1 MSTHREPK
9 DDAML
14 QHKALCIYESVASL
28 LAHKVEFPPP
38 AKDIAVLDTWVEE
51 VYSQWAL
58 CNQFWQRAGI
68 RKKLWHDLEFQ
79 VIQVVDKIDQDDV
92 GDSQAEFNALADRAH
107 DYGVNICPIP
117 LPHQTS
123 PSRRLVL
130 ASPTP
135 QSGPSS
141 NKSPGNTSMV
151 RTPIQPPAH
160 PPAQSARTAVS
171 TSGSPLTIRVPA
183 SSTGV
188 ATKPAAP
195 AATSLKSPQ
204 LGPSSSSQPRV
215 LPCPILKDSTQTGVA
230 SLTTLASNKISAAF
244 KANESSFGAPVLL
257 QSPIRPPTAGPPAAS
272 VALSALL
279 TVNAASRPRVFPG
292 PDPTRV
298 DEDNEYDSDNNAE
311 LLEESQAAIPPST
324 LRAPDSKYV
333 TADTVPLSNDV
344 EDFKEVDVAEV
355 DMVKNP
361 PPVDSIHRHH
371 DYPVKPVVPLSQG
384 QDTCHS
390 IRHISSSNPD
400 ATYLKLVEG
409 SKLDSRKK
417 DKKDSKGKGK
427 VKAETTASRKRSW
440 DDEDGGPI
448 LEKPVTKKQ
457 KSQGAKVVDEK
468 VIHAMPVIQK
478 CGPGLSKLPPVSLGV
493 SGGGFGELVLKEF
506 HPVNH
511 GVESIVV
518 LVVEE
523 DLGDFV
529 KVNGQLWNKQVAP
542 FVGERYLKPCDQC
555 RSHKTQCRKLLGHM
569 VICVHCHYAKQLCS
583 VDRET
588 VLNPVDHYHPQGS
601 FNSFESA
608 LNSLNQSNEA
618 IASLTQT
625 FLAGLHILS
634 HNENIC
640 VQLARL
646 QDCIIP
652 EGSDEDEDDG
662 RDTDDEVAEG
672 EAGPSFWKSK
682 QS

>member
-9 DDAML
+9 DDAVL

-68 RKKLWHDLEFQ
+68 RKKLWHDLEFR

-92 GDSQAEFNALADRAH
+92 GDSQAEFNALADCAR
-107 DYGVNICPIP
+107 DYG
-117 LPHQTS
+117 
-123 PSRRLVL
+123 
-130 ASPTP
+130 
-135 QSGPSS
+135 SGPSS
-141 NKSPGNTSMV
+141 NKSLGNTSMV

-160 PPAQSARTAVS
+160 PPAQSAHTAVS
-171 TSGSPLTIRVPA
+171 TSGSPLTIQVPA

-188 ATKPAAP
+188 ATKPAAL
-195 AATSLKSPQ
+195 AATSSKSPQ
-204 LGPSSSSQPRV
+204 LGLSSSSQPRV

-230 SLTTLASNKISAAF
+230 SPTTLASNKISATF
-244 KANESSFGAPVLL
+244 KANESSFSASVLL
-257 QSPIRPPTAGPPAAS
+257 QSPIRPPTARPPAAS
-272 VALSALL
+272 AASSALL
-279 TVNAASRPRVFPG
+279 TVNAASHPRVFPG

-311 LLEESQAAIPPST
+311 SLKESQAAIPPST

-333 TADTVPLSNDV
+333 TADTAPLSNDV

-355 DMVKNP
+355 DMVENP
-361 PPVDSIHRHH
+361 PPVDSIRRHH
-371 DYPVKPVVPLSQG
+371 DYPVKFVFDDNTGDFVDSYLTIFLSRPVVPLSQG
-384 QDTCHS
+384 
-390 IRHISSSNPD
+390 
-400 ATYLKLVEG
+400 
-409 SKLDSRKK
+409 SKLDLRKK

-427 VKAETTASRKRSW
+427 VKAETTASRKCSW

-448 LEKPVTKKQ
+448 LEKLVTKKQ

-468 VIHAMPVIQK
+468 VIHATPVVQK
-478 CGPGLSKLPPVSLGV
+478 RRPGLSKLPPVSLGV
-493 SGGGFGELVLKEF
+493 SGGRFGELVLKDF

-511 GVESIVV
+511 GMESIGV

-529 KVNGQLWNKQVAP
+529 KVDGRLWNKQVAP
-542 FVGERYLKPCDQC
+542 FVGEQYLKPCDQC

-569 VICVHCHYAKQLCS
+569 STII
-583 VDRET
+583 
-588 VLNPVDHYHPQGS
+588 VLKVPQV
-601 FNSFESA
+601 NSFEST

-625 FLAGLHILS
+625 FLAGLHVLS
-634 HNENIC
+634 HNENIH
-640 VQLARL
+640 VQLAWL

-652 EGSDEDEDDG
+652 EGSDEDEDNG

-672 EAGPSFWKSK
+672 EAGPSFRKSK